1 MTLPNSAFISYSR
14 RNLYLAQRLNDDLRR
29 AGCASPWFDQGSIPV
44 NAEWERKI
52 EEGIVSQD
60 AFVYLWS
67 PEAGVSPHVQKEYE
81 IAQRHDRK
89 IAIVLVAGRV
99 ADMPPELQHLQY
111 IDLIKAASP
120 LNDAFAALQI
130 AKPQTWFVQDP
141 NRSPAEQRRTF
152 VKFPVLP
159 SGYST
164 SWLVTD
170 TQKDLELQPDLHFVL
185 KFTDMVSGFRTGS
198 TRLPRREC
206 GPATGSVC
214 RRTKEQR
221 RSLYS
226 AGRYASSLGGCG

>member
-1 MTLPNSAFISYSR
+1 MPRCRTF
-14 RNLYLAQRLNDDLRR
+14 YLAM
-29 AGCASPWFDQGSIPV
+29 
-44 NAEWERKI
+44 
-52 EEGIVSQD
+52 
-60 AFVYLWS
+60 
-67 PEAGVSPHVQKEYE
+67 

-99 ADMPPELQHLQY
+99 ADMPPELQQLQY
-111 IDLIKAASP
+111 IDLTRNYETGLSSIVKWLEISEPVQSPIDLIKAASP